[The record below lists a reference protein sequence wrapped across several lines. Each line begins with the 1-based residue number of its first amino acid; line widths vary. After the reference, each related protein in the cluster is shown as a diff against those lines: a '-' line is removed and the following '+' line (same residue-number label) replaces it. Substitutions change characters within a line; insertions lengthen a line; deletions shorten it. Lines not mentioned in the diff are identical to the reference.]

1 MAKFRYRMQ
10 SILEIKKK
18 LEEQAKNEFAAARA
32 ALNEEEDKLE
42 QLKKRKEAYEDEGR
56 ALRENTLNI
65 MDIIENK
72 EALLR
77 MDEFIADQQLNV
89 KRAQDRMEEAR
100 LALQTAMQES
110 KTQEKLR
117 EKAFEQFVKEEN
129 ARESK
134 EIDELV
140 SYTYGRQES
149 IGESILSSEVGDVMT
164 PEEAKAEKQRLKE
177 EKKQLKKEQKDQ
189 KKAARARAKEI
200 ASQEADLADEEETG
214 SGSVFLVTFIIVLI
228 WIAILCLVV
237 KLDLG
242 GFGSNVLTPVLKDVP
257 VVNLILPKNSDTE
270 VPADDSQSYGGYSSL
285 QEAVDY
291 IKELELELERAKSAN
306 TENTDRRFPS

>member
-89 KRAQDRMEEAR
+89 KRTQDRMEEAR
-100 LALQTAMQES
+100 LALQIAMQES

-117 EKAFEQFVKEEN
+117 EKAFGQFVKEEN
-129 ARESK
+129 KRESK

-140 SYTYGRQES
+140 SYTYGR
-149 IGESILSSEVGDVMT
+149 
-164 PEEAKAEKQRLKE
+164 KA
-177 EKKQLKKEQKDQ
+177 
-189 KKAARARAKEI
+189 
-200 ASQEADLADEEETG
+200 
-214 SGSVFLVTFIIVLI
+214 
-228 WIAILCLVV
+228 
-237 KLDLG
+237 
-242 GFGSNVLTPVLKDVP
+242 
-257 VVNLILPKNSDTE
+257 
-270 VPADDSQSYGGYSSL
+270 
-285 QEAVDY
+285 
-291 IKELELELERAKSAN
+291 
-306 TENTDRRFPS
+306 

>member
-18 LEEQAKNEFAAARA
+18 LEEQTKNEFAAARA

-56 ALRENTLNI
+56 TLRENTLNI

-129 ARESK
+129 KRESK

-140 SYTYGRQES
+140 SYTYGR
-149 IGESILSSEVGDVMT
+149 
-164 PEEAKAEKQRLKE
+164 KA
-177 EKKQLKKEQKDQ
+177 
-189 KKAARARAKEI
+189 
-200 ASQEADLADEEETG
+200 
-214 SGSVFLVTFIIVLI
+214 
-228 WIAILCLVV
+228 
-237 KLDLG
+237 
-242 GFGSNVLTPVLKDVP
+242 
-257 VVNLILPKNSDTE
+257 
-270 VPADDSQSYGGYSSL
+270 
-285 QEAVDY
+285 
-291 IKELELELERAKSAN
+291 
-306 TENTDRRFPS
+306 

>member
-1 MAKFRYRMQ
+1 MAKFKYRMQ
-10 SILEIKKK
+10 SILEVKKK

-32 ALNEEEDKLE
+32 VLNEEEEKLE

-56 ALRENTLNI
+56 ALREDTLNI

-100 LALQTAMQES
+100 LALQNAMQES

-129 ARESK
+129 KRESK

-140 SYTYGRQES
+140 SYTYGR
-149 IGESILSSEVGDVMT
+149 
-164 PEEAKAEKQRLKE
+164 KA
-177 EKKQLKKEQKDQ
+177 
-189 KKAARARAKEI
+189 
-200 ASQEADLADEEETG
+200 
-214 SGSVFLVTFIIVLI
+214 
-228 WIAILCLVV
+228 
-237 KLDLG
+237 
-242 GFGSNVLTPVLKDVP
+242 
-257 VVNLILPKNSDTE
+257 
-270 VPADDSQSYGGYSSL
+270 
-285 QEAVDY
+285 
-291 IKELELELERAKSAN
+291 
-306 TENTDRRFPS
+306 

>member
-89 KRAQDRMEEAR
+89 KRAQDRMEEVR
-100 LALQTAMQES
+100 LALQTAMRES

-129 ARESK
+129 VKESK

-140 SYTYGRQES
+140 SYTYGR
-149 IGESILSSEVGDVMT
+149 
-164 PEEAKAEKQRLKE
+164 KA
-177 EKKQLKKEQKDQ
+177 
-189 KKAARARAKEI
+189 
-200 ASQEADLADEEETG
+200 
-214 SGSVFLVTFIIVLI
+214 
-228 WIAILCLVV
+228 
-237 KLDLG
+237 
-242 GFGSNVLTPVLKDVP
+242 
-257 VVNLILPKNSDTE
+257 
-270 VPADDSQSYGGYSSL
+270 
-285 QEAVDY
+285 
-291 IKELELELERAKSAN
+291 
-306 TENTDRRFPS
+306 

>member
-42 QLKKRKEAYEDEGR
+42 QLKKRKEAYEDEGC

-117 EKAFEQFVKEEN
+117 EKAFGQFVKEEN
-129 ARESK
+129 KRESK

-140 SYTYGRQES
+140 SYTYGR
-149 IGESILSSEVGDVMT
+149 
-164 PEEAKAEKQRLKE
+164 KA
-177 EKKQLKKEQKDQ
+177 
-189 KKAARARAKEI
+189 
-200 ASQEADLADEEETG
+200 
-214 SGSVFLVTFIIVLI
+214 
-228 WIAILCLVV
+228 
-237 KLDLG
+237 
-242 GFGSNVLTPVLKDVP
+242 
-257 VVNLILPKNSDTE
+257 
-270 VPADDSQSYGGYSSL
+270 
-285 QEAVDY
+285 
-291 IKELELELERAKSAN
+291 
-306 TENTDRRFPS
+306 

>member
-89 KRAQDRMEEAR
+89 KRAQDRMEEVR
-100 LALQTAMQES
+100 LALQSAMQES

-117 EKAFEQFVKEEN
+117 EKAFGQFVKEEN
-129 ARESK
+129 KRESK

-140 SYTYGRQES
+140 SYTYGR
-149 IGESILSSEVGDVMT
+149 
-164 PEEAKAEKQRLKE
+164 KA
-177 EKKQLKKEQKDQ
+177 
-189 KKAARARAKEI
+189 
-200 ASQEADLADEEETG
+200 
-214 SGSVFLVTFIIVLI
+214 
-228 WIAILCLVV
+228 
-237 KLDLG
+237 
-242 GFGSNVLTPVLKDVP
+242 
-257 VVNLILPKNSDTE
+257 
-270 VPADDSQSYGGYSSL
+270 
-285 QEAVDY
+285 
-291 IKELELELERAKSAN
+291 
-306 TENTDRRFPS
+306 

>member
-1 MAKFRYRMQ
+1 MAKFKYRMQ
-10 SILEIKKK
+10 SILEVKKK

-32 ALNEEEDKLE
+32 ALNEAEDKLE

-56 ALRENTLNI
+56 ALRESTLNI

-89 KRAQDRMEEAR
+89 KRAEERMEEAR

-117 EKAFEQFVKEEN
+117 EKAFDQFMKEEN

-140 SYTYGRQES
+140 SYTYGR
-149 IGESILSSEVGDVMT
+149 
-164 PEEAKAEKQRLKE
+164 KA
-177 EKKQLKKEQKDQ
+177 
-189 KKAARARAKEI
+189 
-200 ASQEADLADEEETG
+200 
-214 SGSVFLVTFIIVLI
+214 
-228 WIAILCLVV
+228 
-237 KLDLG
+237 
-242 GFGSNVLTPVLKDVP
+242 
-257 VVNLILPKNSDTE
+257 
-270 VPADDSQSYGGYSSL
+270 
-285 QEAVDY
+285 
-291 IKELELELERAKSAN
+291 
-306 TENTDRRFPS
+306 

>member
-56 ALRENTLNI
+56 ALRENALNI

-117 EKAFEQFVKEEN
+117 EKAFGQFVKEEN
-129 ARESK
+129 KRESK

-140 SYTYGRQES
+140 SYTYGR
-149 IGESILSSEVGDVMT
+149 
-164 PEEAKAEKQRLKE
+164 KA
-177 EKKQLKKEQKDQ
+177 
-189 KKAARARAKEI
+189 
-200 ASQEADLADEEETG
+200 
-214 SGSVFLVTFIIVLI
+214 
-228 WIAILCLVV
+228 
-237 KLDLG
+237 
-242 GFGSNVLTPVLKDVP
+242 
-257 VVNLILPKNSDTE
+257 
-270 VPADDSQSYGGYSSL
+270 
-285 QEAVDY
+285 
-291 IKELELELERAKSAN
+291 
-306 TENTDRRFPS
+306 

>member
-110 KTQEKLR
+110 ITQEKLR

-129 ARESK
+129 KRESK

-140 SYTYGRQES
+140 SYTYGR
-149 IGESILSSEVGDVMT
+149 
-164 PEEAKAEKQRLKE
+164 KA
-177 EKKQLKKEQKDQ
+177 
-189 KKAARARAKEI
+189 
-200 ASQEADLADEEETG
+200 
-214 SGSVFLVTFIIVLI
+214 
-228 WIAILCLVV
+228 
-237 KLDLG
+237 
-242 GFGSNVLTPVLKDVP
+242 
-257 VVNLILPKNSDTE
+257 
-270 VPADDSQSYGGYSSL
+270 
-285 QEAVDY
+285 
-291 IKELELELERAKSAN
+291 
-306 TENTDRRFPS
+306 

>member
-1 MAKFRYRMQ
+1 M
-10 SILEIKKK
+10 
-18 LEEQAKNEFAAARA
+18 
-32 ALNEEEDKLE
+32 
-42 QLKKRKEAYEDEGR
+42 
-56 ALRENTLNI
+56 
-65 MDIIENK
+65 
-72 EALLR
+72 
-77 MDEFIADQQLNV
+77 
-89 KRAQDRMEEAR
+89 
-100 LALQTAMQES
+100 
-110 KTQEKLR
+110 
-117 EKAFEQFVKEEN
+117 
-129 ARESK
+129 
-134 EIDELV
+134 
-140 SYTYGRQES
+140 
-149 IGESILSSEVGDVMT
+149 SSEVGDVMT

-189 KKAARARAKEI
+189 KKAARARAKVI

-257 VVNLILPKNSDTE
+257 VVNRLLPKTSYTE
-270 VPADDSQSYGGYSSL
+270 VPDDDSQSYGGYSSL

-306 TENTDRRFPS
+306 TENTDEVSQLKAEIERLKTFEDSQLEFEKIKTQFYEEVVYADKGPGIEEYKKYYESMDPATAEYLYKQVAAQTEETDEVKDYA

>member
-18 LEEQAKNEFAAARA
+18 LEEQAKNEFAAAMA

-89 KRAQDRMEEAR
+89 KRAQDRMEGAR

-129 ARESK
+129 KRESK

-140 SYTYGRQES
+140 SYTYGR
-149 IGESILSSEVGDVMT
+149 
-164 PEEAKAEKQRLKE
+164 KA
-177 EKKQLKKEQKDQ
+177 
-189 KKAARARAKEI
+189 
-200 ASQEADLADEEETG
+200 
-214 SGSVFLVTFIIVLI
+214 
-228 WIAILCLVV
+228 
-237 KLDLG
+237 
-242 GFGSNVLTPVLKDVP
+242 
-257 VVNLILPKNSDTE
+257 
-270 VPADDSQSYGGYSSL
+270 
-285 QEAVDY
+285 
-291 IKELELELERAKSAN
+291 
-306 TENTDRRFPS
+306 

>member
-77 MDEFIADQQLNV
+77 MDEFIADQRLNV

-117 EKAFEQFVKEEN
+117 EKAFGQFVKEEN
-129 ARESK
+129 KRESK

-140 SYTYGRQES
+140 SYTYGR
-149 IGESILSSEVGDVMT
+149 
-164 PEEAKAEKQRLKE
+164 KA
-177 EKKQLKKEQKDQ
+177 
-189 KKAARARAKEI
+189 
-200 ASQEADLADEEETG
+200 
-214 SGSVFLVTFIIVLI
+214 
-228 WIAILCLVV
+228 
-237 KLDLG
+237 
-242 GFGSNVLTPVLKDVP
+242 
-257 VVNLILPKNSDTE
+257 
-270 VPADDSQSYGGYSSL
+270 
-285 QEAVDY
+285 
-291 IKELELELERAKSAN
+291 
-306 TENTDRRFPS
+306 

>member
-77 MDEFIADQQLNV
+77 MDEFIADQRLNV

-129 ARESK
+129 AKESK

-140 SYTYGRQES
+140 SYTYGR
-149 IGESILSSEVGDVMT
+149 
-164 PEEAKAEKQRLKE
+164 KA
-177 EKKQLKKEQKDQ
+177 
-189 KKAARARAKEI
+189 
-200 ASQEADLADEEETG
+200 
-214 SGSVFLVTFIIVLI
+214 
-228 WIAILCLVV
+228 
-237 KLDLG
+237 
-242 GFGSNVLTPVLKDVP
+242 
-257 VVNLILPKNSDTE
+257 
-270 VPADDSQSYGGYSSL
+270 
-285 QEAVDY
+285 
-291 IKELELELERAKSAN
+291 
-306 TENTDRRFPS
+306 

>member
-65 MDIIENK
+65 MDIIGNK

-140 SYTYGRQES
+140 SYTYGR
-149 IGESILSSEVGDVMT
+149 
-164 PEEAKAEKQRLKE
+164 KA
-177 EKKQLKKEQKDQ
+177 
-189 KKAARARAKEI
+189 
-200 ASQEADLADEEETG
+200 
-214 SGSVFLVTFIIVLI
+214 
-228 WIAILCLVV
+228 
-237 KLDLG
+237 
-242 GFGSNVLTPVLKDVP
+242 
-257 VVNLILPKNSDTE
+257 
-270 VPADDSQSYGGYSSL
+270 
-285 QEAVDY
+285 
-291 IKELELELERAKSAN
+291 
-306 TENTDRRFPS
+306 

>member
-1 MAKFRYRMQ
+1 MTKFRYRMQ

-56 ALRENTLNI
+56 ALQENTLNI

-77 MDEFIADQQLNV
+77 MDEFIADQRLNV
-89 KRAQDRMEEAR
+89 KRAQDRMEGAR

-140 SYTYGRQES
+140 SYTYGR
-149 IGESILSSEVGDVMT
+149 
-164 PEEAKAEKQRLKE
+164 KA
-177 EKKQLKKEQKDQ
+177 
-189 KKAARARAKEI
+189 
-200 ASQEADLADEEETG
+200 
-214 SGSVFLVTFIIVLI
+214 
-228 WIAILCLVV
+228 
-237 KLDLG
+237 
-242 GFGSNVLTPVLKDVP
+242 
-257 VVNLILPKNSDTE
+257 
-270 VPADDSQSYGGYSSL
+270 
-285 QEAVDY
+285 
-291 IKELELELERAKSAN
+291 
-306 TENTDRRFPS
+306 

>member
-77 MDEFIADQQLNV
+77 MDEFIADQRLNV
-89 KRAQDRMEEAR
+89 KRAQDRMEQAR

-140 SYTYGRQES
+140 SYTYGR
-149 IGESILSSEVGDVMT
+149 
-164 PEEAKAEKQRLKE
+164 KA
-177 EKKQLKKEQKDQ
+177 
-189 KKAARARAKEI
+189 
-200 ASQEADLADEEETG
+200 
-214 SGSVFLVTFIIVLI
+214 
-228 WIAILCLVV
+228 
-237 KLDLG
+237 
-242 GFGSNVLTPVLKDVP
+242 
-257 VVNLILPKNSDTE
+257 
-270 VPADDSQSYGGYSSL
+270 
-285 QEAVDY
+285 
-291 IKELELELERAKSAN
+291 
-306 TENTDRRFPS
+306 

>member
-56 ALRENTLNI
+56 ALRENI

-89 KRAQDRMEEAR
+89 KRAQDRMEEVR

-117 EKAFEQFVKEEN
+117 EKAFGQFVKEEN
-129 ARESK
+129 KRESK

-140 SYTYGRQES
+140 SYTYGR
-149 IGESILSSEVGDVMT
+149 
-164 PEEAKAEKQRLKE
+164 KA
-177 EKKQLKKEQKDQ
+177 
-189 KKAARARAKEI
+189 
-200 ASQEADLADEEETG
+200 
-214 SGSVFLVTFIIVLI
+214 
-228 WIAILCLVV
+228 
-237 KLDLG
+237 
-242 GFGSNVLTPVLKDVP
+242 
-257 VVNLILPKNSDTE
+257 
-270 VPADDSQSYGGYSSL
+270 
-285 QEAVDY
+285 
-291 IKELELELERAKSAN
+291 
-306 TENTDRRFPS
+306 

>member
-1 MAKFRYRMQ
+1 MAKFKYRMQ
-10 SILEIKKK
+10 SILEVKKK

-42 QLKKRKEAYEDEGR
+42 QLKKREEAYEDEGR
-56 ALRENTLNI
+56 ALRESTLNI

-89 KRAQDRMEEAR
+89 KRAEDRMEEAR

-117 EKAFEQFVKEEN
+117 EKAFEQFMKDEN

-140 SYTYGRQES
+140 SYTYGR
-149 IGESILSSEVGDVMT
+149 
-164 PEEAKAEKQRLKE
+164 KA
-177 EKKQLKKEQKDQ
+177 
-189 KKAARARAKEI
+189 
-200 ASQEADLADEEETG
+200 
-214 SGSVFLVTFIIVLI
+214 
-228 WIAILCLVV
+228 
-237 KLDLG
+237 
-242 GFGSNVLTPVLKDVP
+242 
-257 VVNLILPKNSDTE
+257 
-270 VPADDSQSYGGYSSL
+270 
-285 QEAVDY
+285 
-291 IKELELELERAKSAN
+291 
-306 TENTDRRFPS
+306 

>member
-1 MAKFRYRMQ
+1 MAKFKYRMQ
-10 SILEIKKK
+10 SILEVKKK

-56 ALRENTLNI
+56 ALRESTLNI

-100 LALQTAMQES
+100 LALQNAMQES

-129 ARESK
+129 KRESK

-140 SYTYGRQES
+140 SYTYGR
-149 IGESILSSEVGDVMT
+149 
-164 PEEAKAEKQRLKE
+164 KA
-177 EKKQLKKEQKDQ
+177 
-189 KKAARARAKEI
+189 
-200 ASQEADLADEEETG
+200 
-214 SGSVFLVTFIIVLI
+214 
-228 WIAILCLVV
+228 
-237 KLDLG
+237 
-242 GFGSNVLTPVLKDVP
+242 
-257 VVNLILPKNSDTE
+257 
-270 VPADDSQSYGGYSSL
+270 
-285 QEAVDY
+285 
-291 IKELELELERAKSAN
+291 
-306 TENTDRRFPS
+306 